1 MISLNRSTLYTLFI
15 ICLLSG
21 CNQNN
26 LTLNGQWKV
35 IAGSHFEESK
45 EAWLEISDESFTMI
59 GPVPGAETQCLEK
72 LTLEIQEDEN
82 GNYIL
87 INPEYRS
94 EQFLLTI
101 IEPKESGH
109 GWIFQI
115 NNRKTEMEVTAVR
128 SRNVESDMYL
138 CD

>member
-15 ICLLSG
+15 FCLLSG
-21 CNQNN
+21 CKQENT
-26 LTLNGQWKV
+26 TLNGQWKV
-35 IAGSHFEESK
+35 IAGSHFEESQ
-45 EAWLEISDESFTMI
+45 EAWLEISDEYLTMI
-59 GPVPGAETQCLEK
+59 GPVPGTDAQCLEK

-82 GNYIL
+82 ENYIL

-101 IEPKESGH
+101 IEPNESGH

-115 NNRKTEMEVTAVR
+115 NNREIEMEVTAVK
-128 SRNVESDMYL
+128 SGFSENDIYL
-138 CD
+138 CG